1 MPARKKPQNDTDEL
15 AAALEQTLLNAERGL
30 QSFLASLQTSG
41 LPEAVGGYR
50 QLQALLLQ
58 QRLWAV
64 NQERAE
70 LEENFAR
77 LAQLAADLHRIFQ
90 TYADIFKPLCELDKL
105 AEMRDEEESAPAA
118 LNPKNRRRGRPAS
131 K

>member
-1 MPARKKPQNDTDEL
+1 MPARKKPHNDTDEL

-70 LEENFAR
+70 LDENFAR
-77 LAQLAADLHRIFQ
+77 LAQLAGALHQIFQ
-90 TYADIFKPLCELDKL
+90 TYADIFNPLCELDKITAMQ
-105 AEMRDEEESAPAA
+105 AEPATA
-118 LNPKNRRRGRPAS
+118 TPPPKKARRS
-131 K
+131 